1 MSIDTKISDVI
12 DRQKLSRFQKRIAAL
27 CMLLAFVEGFDA
39 QSPGYVAPTLGAA
52 LHLSPNAMGLFFS
65 AGLVGLMLGAL
76 LVAPLADRTGRKTV
90 LVACAV
96 LFGLASL
103 AIATS
108 TTLRMLYLLRLL
120 AGLGIGGAMPNVIAL
135 ISEYA
140 PQRNR
145 SLMVVLT
152 YNGFILGAI
161 TAGLVASRI
170 VEALGWQ
177 SIFVVG
183 GVFPLLLAPILMGFL
198 PESVRFLALKAG
210 AQARVVRILTRI
222 DPQLQVHPTTRF
234 VLDDDAGGR
243 MSVRALFAQGRG
255 RRTVLLW
262 VMFFMS
268 LLDLYLLT
276 NWLPTQMRALGFALT
291 VAIVIGAMLQ
301 VGGVIGLVLGWLM
314 DRIGHS
320 RTLTAS
326 YLVAGVSIACIGLVG
341 DRLPLVVASV
351 LGAGFGIIGGQTAA
365 NAAAA
370 ASYPTA
376 IRSTGV
382 GWALGIGR
390 IGSVVGPMLGGVL
403 ISMHVPNRDIFFL
416 AVAPALCA
424 ALAAFLLG
432 KHAAP
437 SNFN

>member
-1 MSIDTKISDVI
+1 MPIETKISDVI
-12 DRQKLSRFQKRIAAL
+12 DRHKVSNLQKRIAAL
-27 CMLLAFVEGFDA
+27 CMLLAFAEGFDA
-39 QSPGYVAPTLGAA
+39 QSPGYIAPTLGAA
-52 LHLSPNAMGLFFS
+52 LHFSPNAMGLFFS
-65 AGLVGLMLGAL
+65 AGLFGLMLGAL
-76 LVAPLADRTGRKTV
+76 LVAPLADRIGRKTV

-103 AIATS
+103 AIAAS
-108 TTLRMLYLLRLL
+108 ASVKMLYFMRLL

-177 SIFVVG
+177 SIFVLG
-183 GVFPLLLAPILMGFL
+183 GVFPLILAPILMRFL
-198 PESVRFLALKAG
+198 PESVRFLALKEG
-210 AQARVVRILTRI
+210 AQDRVMRILTRI
-222 DPQLQVHPTTRF
+222 DPELHVYPTTRF

-243 MSVRALFAQGRG
+243 MSVRALFAKGRG
-255 RRTVLLW
+255 KRTILLW

-276 NWLPTQMRALGFALT
+276 NWLTTQMRALGFSLT
-291 VAIVIGAMLQ
+291 VAIVIGTMLQ

-314 DRIGHS
+314 DKIGHS
-320 RTLTAS
+320 RTLTAG
-326 YLVAGVSIACIGLVG
+326 YLVAGVSIACIGFAG
-341 DRLPLVVASV
+341 DKLPLLVASV
-351 LGAGFGIIGGQTAA
+351 LAA

-390 IGSVVGPMLGGVL
+390 IGSVVGPMLGAVL
-403 ISMHVPNRDIFFL
+403 ISIHVPNRNIFLL

-432 KHAAP
+432 KQRPA
-437 SNFN
+437 SDFN